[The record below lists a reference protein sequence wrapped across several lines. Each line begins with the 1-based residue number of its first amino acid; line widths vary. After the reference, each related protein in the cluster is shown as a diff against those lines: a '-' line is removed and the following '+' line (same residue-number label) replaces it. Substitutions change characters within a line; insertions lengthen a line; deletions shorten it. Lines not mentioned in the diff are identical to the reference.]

1 MSGWRI
7 TLERRNRIVLNVSG
21 RLELKDKMR
30 ERKLIENN
38 IGRDS

>member
-21 RLELKDKMR
+21 RLELKDKMQ